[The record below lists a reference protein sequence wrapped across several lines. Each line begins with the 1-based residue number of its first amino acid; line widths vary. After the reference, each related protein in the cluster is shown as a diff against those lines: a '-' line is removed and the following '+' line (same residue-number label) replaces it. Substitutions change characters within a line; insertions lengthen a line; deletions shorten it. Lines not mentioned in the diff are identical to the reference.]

1 MKIIY
6 RIALAELQSLFYSP
20 VAWLILIVFTIQC
33 SFAFTG
39 VVDANVV
46 RKAMGYGVGNL
57 TLDIYAG
64 MHGFFKTLQE
74 YLYLYIPLLTM
85 GLMSGELSSGS
96 IKLLYSS
103 PVRNSQIILGKYL
116 SMLVY
121 GLVLIGIIC
130 VYVIY
135 SAFVVKQLDVSMVL
149 TGLLGIYLL
158 ICAYA
163 AIGLFMSS
171 ITSYQVVAAMG
182 TLAIFALLNVIKGI
196 GQNIDFVREITYWLS
211 INGRCNEFVRG
222 MICSEDLLYFLIVI
236 VLFLTLSIL
245 RLKAIRQKTPWK
257 ISLGKYAAVVIFA
270 VVIGYFSA
278 RPSLKCF
285 YDATRTKQQTLTE
298 NSQKI
303 LSRATGGLTMT
314 TYVNCLDEF
323 SWTGEPANR
332 LYDQRRFEQYTR
344 FKPEIKMKYVYF
356 YDKSQNERLYSLNQ
370 GLTDREIMI
379 KLSVAQ
385 GLDTNMYLRPEEIK
399 QVIDL
404 SSEDNHVV
412 RVLERENGRKVFL
425 RMFRDMWIYPGEA
438 EVTAAIRQLVDDDL
452 PVVGFLTG
460 HGVRNSEKAGDRDY
474 RYFVQER
481 VYRRAL
487 INQGFAIENVN
498 LEDEIPEQVNI
509 LVVADMQTAL
519 SQEEMEALEKYIARG
534 GNLIVAGDVGRAPVM
549 NPIIASFG
557 VQFMTGQIVQ
567 QNKDFMM
574 DLVFAKPQKDLGN
587 LSYMFDALVERVIT
601 MPGCVGL
608 EYEQKPGFTI
618 IPLLM
623 SETQGCWNE
632 VETMNFIDEKAELN
646 VKAGEVEQAYPLA
659 LALSREIAGKQ
670 QKIVILGDTDCMS
683 NAEMKANRDKVN
695 AGNGMFILSI
705 FNWMTDGEFPIDVR
719 RPATP
724 DNDLYVG
731 VDGMKITRYAFWG
744 FSLLL
749 LVVYL
754 CLWFH
759 RRGR

>member
-149 TGLLGIYLL
+149 TGLLGVYLL

-222 MICSEDLLYFLIVI
+222 MICSEGLLYFLIVI

-257 ISLGKYAAVVIFA
+257 ISLGKYTAVVIVA

-303 LSRATGGLTMT
+303 LNMAAGGLTMT

-323 SWTGEPANR
+323 NWTGEPGNR
-332 LYDQRRFEQYTR
+332 LYDQRQFEQYTR
-344 FKPEIKMKYVYF
+344 FKPEIKMQYVYF
-356 YDKSQNERLYSLNQ
+356 YDKSQNERLYSLNP
-370 GLTDREIMI
+370 GLTDREIMV

-385 GLDTNMYLRPEEIK
+385 GLDTNMYLRPEELK
-399 QVIDL
+399 QIIDL

-425 RMFRDMWIYPGEA
+425 RMFRDMWIYPSEA
-438 EVTAAIRQLVDDDL
+438 EVSAAIRQLVDDEL
-452 PVVGFLTG
+452 PVVGFLTS

-487 INQGFAIENVN
+487 INQGFAIKNVN
-498 LEDEIPEQVNI
+498 LDDEIPEQVNI
-509 LVVADMQTAL
+509 LVIADMQTAL
-519 SQEEMEALEKYIARG
+519 SPEEMESLEKYIARG
-534 GNLIVAGDVGRAPVM
+534 GNLIIAGDVGRA
-549 NPIIASFG
+549 F
-557 VQFMTGQIVQ
+557 
-567 QNKDFMM
+567 
-574 DLVFAKPQKDLGN
+574 
-587 LSYMFDALVERVIT
+587 R
-601 MPGCVGL
+601 
-608 EYEQKPGFTI
+608 
-618 IPLLM
+618 
-623 SETQGCWNE
+623 
-632 VETMNFIDEKAELN
+632 DES
-646 VKAGEVEQAYPLA
+646 YPLH
-659 LALSREIAGKQ
+659 LW
-670 QKIVILGDTDCMS
+670 V
-683 NAEMKANRDKVN
+683 
-695 AGNGMFILSI
+695 
-705 FNWMTDGEFPIDVR
+705 FN
-719 RPATP
+719 
-724 DNDLYVG
+724 L
-731 VDGMKITRYAFWG
+731 
-744 FSLLL
+744 
-749 LVVYL
+749 
-754 CLWFH
+754 
-759 RRGR
+759 

>member
-149 TGLLGIYLL
+149 TGLLGVYLL

-257 ISLGKYAAVVIFA
+257 ISLGKYTAVVIVA

-303 LSRATGGLTMT
+303 LNMAAGGLTMT

-323 SWTGEPANR
+323 NWTGEPGNR
-332 LYDQRRFEQYTR
+332 LYDQRQFEQYTR
-344 FKPEIKMKYVYF
+344 FKPEIKMQYVYF
-356 YDKSQNERLYSLNQ
+356 YDKSQNERLYSLNP
-370 GLTDREIMI
+370 GLTDREIMV

-385 GLDTNMYLRPEEIK
+385 GLDTNMYLRPEELK
-399 QVIDL
+399 QIIDL

-425 RMFRDMWIYPGEA
+425 RMFRDMWIYPSEA
-438 EVTAAIRQLVDDDL
+438 EVSAAIRQLVDDEL
-452 PVVGFLTG
+452 PVVGFLTS

-487 INQGFAIENVN
+487 INQGFAIKNVN
-498 LEDEIPEQVNI
+498 LDDEIPEQVNI
-509 LVVADMQTAL
+509 LVIADMQTAL
-519 SQEEMEALEKYIARG
+519 SPEEMESLEKYIARG
-534 GNLIVAGDVGRAPVM
+534 GNLIIAGDVFGCSIYDRADR
-549 NPIIASFG
+549 A
-557 VQFMTGQIVQ
+557 
-567 QNKDFMM
+567 
-574 DLVFAKPQKDLGN
+574 
-587 LSYMFDALVERVIT
+587 
-601 MPGCVGL
+601 
-608 EYEQKPGFTI
+608 
-618 IPLLM
+618 
-623 SETQGCWNE
+623 
-632 VETMNFIDEKAELN
+632 AE
-646 VKAGEVEQAYPLA
+646 
-659 LALSREIAGKQ
+659 
-670 QKIVILGDTDCMS
+670 
-683 NAEMKANRDKVN
+683 
-695 AGNGMFILSI
+695 
-705 FNWMTDGEFPIDVR
+705 
-719 RPATP
+719 
-724 DNDLYVG
+724 
-731 VDGMKITRYAFWG
+731 
-744 FSLLL
+744 
-749 LVVYL
+749 
-754 CLWFH
+754 
-759 RRGR
+759 

>member
-149 TGLLGIYLL
+149 TGLLGVYLL

-257 ISLGKYAAVVIFA
+257 ISLGKYTAVVIVA

-303 LSRATGGLTMT
+303 LNMAAGGLTMT

-323 SWTGEPANR
+323 NWTGEPGNR
-332 LYDQRRFEQYTR
+332 LYDQRQFEQYTR
-344 FKPEIKMKYVYF
+344 FKPEIKMQYVYF
-356 YDKSQNERLYSLNQ
+356 YDKSQNERLYSLNP
-370 GLTDREIMI
+370 GLTDREIMV

-385 GLDTNMYLRPEEIK
+385 GLDTNMYLRPEELK
-399 QVIDL
+399 QIIDL

-425 RMFRDMWIYPGEA
+425 RMFRDMWIYPSEA
-438 EVTAAIRQLVDDDL
+438 EVSAAIRQLVDDEL
-452 PVVGFLTG
+452 PVVGFLTS

-487 INQGFAIENVN
+487 INQGFAIKNVN
-498 LEDEIPEQVNI
+498 LDDEIPEQVNI
-509 LVVADMQTAL
+509 LVIADMQTAL
-519 SQEEMEALEKYIARG
+519 SPEEMESLEKYIARG
-534 GNLIVAGDVGRAPVM
+534 GNLIIAGDVGRASVM
-549 NPIIASFG
+549 NPIIASLG

-574 DLVFAKPQKDLGN
+574 DLVLPNRK
-587 LSYMFDALVERVIT
+587 R
-601 MPGCVGL
+601 
-608 EYEQKPGFTI
+608 
-618 IPLLM
+618 
-623 SETQGCWNE
+623 
-632 VETMNFIDEKAELN
+632 
-646 VKAGEVEQAYPLA
+646 
-659 LALSREIAGKQ
+659 
-670 QKIVILGDTDCMS
+670 ILGICLICLMHWGDESSRC
-683 NAEMKANRDKVN
+683 RDV
-695 AGNGMFILSI
+695 
-705 FNWMTDGEFPIDVR
+705 WD
-719 RPATP
+719 
-724 DNDLYVG
+724 
-731 VDGMKITRYAFWG
+731 
-744 FSLLL
+744 
-749 LVVYL
+749 
-754 CLWFH
+754 
-759 RRGR
+759 

>member
-303 LSRATGGLTMT
+303 LNRATGGLTMT

-370 GLTDREIMI
+370 GLTDREIMV

-399 QVIDL
+399 QIIDL

-425 RMFRDMWIYPGEA
+425 RMFRDLWIYPGEA

-452 PVVGFLTG
+452 PIVGFLTG

-519 SQEEMEALEKYIARG
+519 SPEEMESLEKYIARG

-587 LSYMFDALVERVIT
+587 LSYMFDALMERVIT

-670 QKIVILGDTDCMS
+670 QKIVIFGDADCMS
-683 NAEMKANRDKVN
+683 NAEMKVNRDKVN
-695 AGNGMFILSI
+695 AGNGMFILGI

-749 LVVYL
+749 LVIYL

>member
-149 TGLLGIYLL
+149 TGLLGVYLL

-257 ISLGKYAAVVIFA
+257 ISLGKYTAVVIVA

-303 LSRATGGLTMT
+303 LNMAAGGLTMT

-323 SWTGEPANR
+323 NWTGEPGNR
-332 LYDQRRFEQYTR
+332 LYDQRQFEQYTR
-344 FKPEIKMKYVYF
+344 FKPEIKMQYVYF
-356 YDKSQNERLYSLNQ
+356 YDKSQNERLYSLNP
-370 GLTDREIMI
+370 GLTDREIMV

-385 GLDTNMYLRPEEIK
+385 GLDTNMYLRPEELK
-399 QVIDL
+399 QIIDL

-425 RMFRDMWIYPGEA
+425 RMFRDMWIYPSEA
-438 EVTAAIRQLVDDDL
+438 EVSAAIRQLVDDEL
-452 PVVGFLTG
+452 PVVGFLTS

-487 INQGFAIENVN
+487 INQGFAI
-498 LEDEIPEQVNI
+498 IQNI
-509 LVVADMQTAL
+509 L
-519 SQEEMEALEKYIARG
+519 
-534 GNLIVAGDVGRAPVM
+534 
-549 NPIIASFG
+549 IIL
-557 VQFMTGQIVQ
+557 T
-567 QNKDFMM
+567 
-574 DLVFAKPQKDLGN
+574 
-587 LSYMFDALVERVIT
+587 Y
-601 MPGCVGL
+601 
-608 EYEQKPGFTI
+608 
-618 IPLLM
+618 
-623 SETQGCWNE
+623 
-632 VETMNFIDEKAELN
+632 
-646 VKAGEVEQAYPLA
+646 
-659 LALSREIAGKQ
+659 
-670 QKIVILGDTDCMS
+670 
-683 NAEMKANRDKVN
+683 
-695 AGNGMFILSI
+695 
-705 FNWMTDGEFPIDVR
+705 
-719 RPATP
+719 
-724 DNDLYVG
+724 
-731 VDGMKITRYAFWG
+731 
-744 FSLLL
+744 
-749 LVVYL
+749 
-754 CLWFH
+754 
-759 RRGR
+759 

>member
-64 MHGFFKTLQE
+64 LHGFFKTLQE

-257 ISLGKYAAVVIFA
+257 ISLGKYIAVVIFA

-298 NSQKI
+298 NSQEI
-303 LSRATGGLTMT
+303 LNMATGGLTMT

-323 SWTGEPANR
+323 NWTGEPGNR
-332 LYDQRRFEQYTR
+332 LYDQRQFEQYTR

-356 YDKSQNERLYSLNQ
+356 YDKSQNERLYSLNP
-370 GLTDREIMI
+370 GLTDREIMV

-385 GLDTNMYLRPEEIK
+385 GLDTNMYLKPEELK
-399 QVIDL
+399 QIIDL

-425 RMFRDMWIYPGEA
+425 RMFRDMWIYPSEA

-519 SQEEMEALEKYIARG
+519 SPEEMESLEKYIARG
-534 GNLIVAGDVGRAPVM
+534 GNLI
-549 NPIIASFG
+549 
-557 VQFMTGQIVQ
+557 
-567 QNKDFMM
+567 
-574 DLVFAKPQKDLGN
+574 
-587 LSYMFDALVERVIT
+587 
-601 MPGCVGL
+601 
-608 EYEQKPGFTI
+608 
-618 IPLLM
+618 
-623 SETQGCWNE
+623 
-632 VETMNFIDEKAELN
+632 
-646 VKAGEVEQAYPLA
+646 
-659 LALSREIAGKQ
+659 IAGP
-670 QKIVILGDTDCMS
+670 T
-683 NAEMKANRDKVN
+683 
-695 AGNGMFILSI
+695 
-705 FNWMTDGEFPIDVR
+705 
-719 RPATP
+719 
-724 DNDLYVG
+724 
-731 VDGMKITRYAFWG
+731 
-744 FSLLL
+744 
-749 LVVYL
+749 
-754 CLWFH
+754 
-759 RRGR
+759 